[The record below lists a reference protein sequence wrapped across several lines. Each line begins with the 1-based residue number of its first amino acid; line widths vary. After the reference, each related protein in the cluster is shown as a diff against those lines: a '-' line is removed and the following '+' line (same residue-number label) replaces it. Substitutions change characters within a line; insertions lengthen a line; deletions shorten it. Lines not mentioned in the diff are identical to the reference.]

1 MEFLTSVAGSSLLL
15 VAGIAL
21 FIVLCYR
28 NVHTGVA
35 AIIAAV
41 VIALGTPQGV
51 IPCIFDTFTG
61 GVGTLVTSMFG
72 VFTASGLLGYLM
84 QETGASMS
92 IGDKFIKMLGVDRAP
107 YILALTTAVLLMA
120 GVGNYIF
127 VTVVLASALMEAA
140 NLPRRIGL
148 ISCLGIAPMISF
160 CLPVPSV
167 PNSLPGIFLGTS
179 PFGAPLLSCV
189 TGAIGM
195 ILFFPYLRMLVKQA
209 RKLGLGYDGVRSGG
223 LAGAGINENEKDLP
237 SFSRSIA
244 ALLVVVVVAVVLSNL
259 PQEVGLSATAAVTL
273 AQLAGCAT
281 VILCNFKR
289 CKEEL
294 GFVNI
299 FSKGAAGMWSFLV
312 LAGCV
317 MGFGLVI
324 QQTTCFQVIIDW
336 VFGLQLNPYISAWIS
351 VAIVAGLCA
360 DGISAM
366 MMWLPIFGQQYI
378 STGVNPQALHRLLVS
393 TTQTFDSLPH
403 SQSTAISLSIF
414 GLTHKESYK
423 EVFVTTV
430 IIPSIFSLFCCVMC
444 IIFYPVAG

>member
-1 MEFLTSVAGSSLLL
+1 MEFFTSVAGSSLLL
-15 VAGIAL
+15 VVGIAL

-41 VIALGTPQGV
+41 VVGLGTEQGL
-51 IPCIFDTFTG
+51 ILSIFDTFTG

-92 IGDKFIKMLGVDRAP
+92 IGNKFIKMLGVDRAP
-107 YILALTTAVLLMA
+107 YILALTTSVLLMA

-127 VTVVLASALMEAA
+127 VIVVLASALMEAA
-140 NLPRRIGL
+140 SLPRRIGL
-148 ISCLGIAPMISF
+148 VSCVGIAPMISF

-179 PFGAPLLSCV
+179 PFGAPLLSCA
-189 TGAIGM
+189 TGAVGM
-195 ILFFPYLRMLVKQA
+195 ILFFPYLQMLIKQA
-209 RKLGLGYDGVRSGG
+209 RKLGLGYDGPRS
-223 LAGAGINENEKDLP
+223 AGVGSNEKEKEQDLP
-237 SFSRSIA
+237 SFSRSIS
-244 ALLVVVVVAVVLSNL
+244 ALLVVVVVAVILSNL

-281 VILCNFKR
+281 IILCNFKR
-289 CKEEL
+289 CKEDL

-299 FSKGAAGMWSFLV
+299 FSKGATGMWPFLV

-317 MGFGLVI
+317 MGFGLVV

-378 STGVNPQALHRLLVS
+378 SMGVNPQALHRLLVS

-414 GLTHKESYK
+414 GLTHKEAYK

-430 IIPSIFSLFCCVMC
+430 IIPVVFSLFCCVMC
-444 IIFYPVAG
+444 MIFYPVAG